1 MAGTGSAVYV
11 VNAFV
16 VEGSVGTA
24 VGVFMLCTVL
34 GVRWAVGKWERAKRR
49 WWEDWS
55 RVVEGLGRDLEV
67 RSFVLLVEKRWK
79 SVFFLQA
86 TLDQTME
93 SKVTV
98 VADRAAEGL
107 DSLVSKR
114 KAEIEEL
121 KDALYRIE

>member
-1 MAGTGSAVYV
+1 MYV

-16 VEGSVGTA
+16 VEGSAGTA

-55 RVVEGLGRDLEV
+55 RVVEGLERDLEV
-67 RSFVLLVEKRWK
+67 RSFVLVVEKRWEILN
-79 SVFFLQA
+79 VFFFSFLQA

-93 SKVTV
+93 NKVTV

-121 KDALYRIE
+121 KDALV

>member
-16 VEGSVGTA
+16 VEGSAGTA

-49 WWEDWS
+49 WWEDWF

-67 RSFVLLVEKRWK
+67 RSFLSVRLLKRDGK
-79 SVFFLQA
+79 VFFFLA
-86 TLDQTME
+86 GH
-93 SKVTV
+93 S
-98 VADRAAEGL
+98 
-107 DSLVSKR
+107 
-114 KAEIEEL
+114 
-121 KDALYRIE
+121 

>member
-1 MAGTGSAVYV
+1 MGNFKCVC
-11 VNAFV
+11 F
-16 VEGSVGTA
+16 
-24 VGVFMLCTVL
+24 
-34 GVRWAVGKWERAKRR
+34 
-49 WWEDWS
+49 
-55 RVVEGLGRDLEV
+55 
-67 RSFVLLVEKRWK
+67 
-79 SVFFLQA
+79 FFLQA

-98 VADRAAEGL
+98 MADRAAEGL